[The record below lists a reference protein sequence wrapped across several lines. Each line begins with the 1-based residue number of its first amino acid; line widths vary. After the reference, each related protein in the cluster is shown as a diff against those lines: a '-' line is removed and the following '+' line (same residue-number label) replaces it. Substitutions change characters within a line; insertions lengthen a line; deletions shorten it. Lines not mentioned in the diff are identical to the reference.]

1 MDNKGFPTVGSQGKN
16 LSISDMFNR
25 PGGTFAKITAIGAA
39 LGLGFGFFKALPFL
53 ISAAENL
60 LVFIAELVGIAAI
73 LFVLTSSDI
82 RKWVS
87 LFWLQVNRKIV
98 GAFVK
103 IDPISI
109 LERSI
114 ENMKIK
120 LAGVHENNTTL
131 RSILIKMKNK
141 LEEYESD
148 MAENLSKLKIQKRKL
163 SEEELQP
170 NDKLRVQLSIN
181 NLNQDVANLDKMITS
196 QKKRIEVS
204 EKYQKVIEK
213 LEIIAGERIKGSE
226 LELSRSKDAY
236 EQAKA
241 QQSALKSI
249 SAIMNGDTKSLEE
262 ELAIEHITNTVNMSI
277 AEMERFINDSNGI
290 LEDYNLGQ
298 EVNDVKVQAI
308 LDKYD
313 KFTSF
318 STEDIQDVDYVE
330 VPNTPAKRGGGHQW
344 C

>member
-1 MDNKGFPTVGSQGKN
+1 MDNFPTVGGNQGKG
-16 LSISDMFNR
+16 LSISEMFKR
-25 PGGTFAKITAIGAA
+25 PGGTFAKITAVAA
-39 LGLGFGFFKALPFL
+39 SLGLGFGFFKALPFL
-53 ISAAENL
+53 ITAASNL
-60 LVFIAELVGIAAI
+60 LVFIAELGALAVI
-73 LFVLTSSDI
+73 LFLLTSGDV

-87 LFWLQVNRKIV
+87 LLWLQVNRKIV
-98 GAFVK
+98 GTFVK

-109 LERSI
+109 LEQSI
-114 ENMKIK
+114 ENMKVK
-120 LAGVHENNTTL
+120 LAGVRENNTVL
-131 RSILIKMKNK
+131 KSILIKMTNK
-141 LEEYESD
+141 LEEYEND
-148 MAENLSKLKIQKRKL
+148 LAENLSKLKIQKKKL
-163 SEEELQP
+163 VEDNLGA
-170 NDKLRVQLSIN
+170 NDKLRIQLSIN
-181 NLNQDVANLDKMITS
+181 NLNRDIANLDKMITS
-196 QKKRIEVS
+196 QKNRIEVS
-204 EKYQKVIEK
+204 EKYQKIIEK

-249 SAIMNGDTKSLEE
+249 SAIMSGDTKSLEE

-330 VPNTPAKRGGGHQW
+330 VQSNSTPTKRGGHQW